1 MAGWLTG
8 WFIWW
13 RHRHQHNSYQ
23 NHDLYGPSQGT
34 SVCPRIYA
42 KLIAHSLG
50 IYLHKSLFV
59 LLELEASFLMCSW
72 KIQMHRSSR
81 SESPWTNFQSTPTST
96 DEAFINANGGIS
108 WLGGGLLWRHET
120 NKKGPHLSHFH
131 LIACPPQNHEIIIAT
146 LQHDE
151 HKISGKSAPVKGDV
165 NSNTHLLD
173 WTNAQYT

>member
-23 NHDLYGPSQGT
+23 NHDLYGPPQGT

-42 KLIAHSLG
+42 KLIAHSLS

-59 LLELEASFLMCSW
+59 LLEQAPFLMCSW

-108 WLGGGLLWRHET
+108 WLGGVLLWRHET

-151 HKISGKSAPVKGDV
+151 HKISGKSDPVKGDV